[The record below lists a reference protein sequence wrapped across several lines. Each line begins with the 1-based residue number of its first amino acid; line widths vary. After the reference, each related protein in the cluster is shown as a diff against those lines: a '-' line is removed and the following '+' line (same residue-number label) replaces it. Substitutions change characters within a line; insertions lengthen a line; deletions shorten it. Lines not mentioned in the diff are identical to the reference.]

1 VRAMGIFHA
10 FDGLLRRL
18 RGIDRAVLV
27 KAVSFATIGLLN
39 TGIDFGVFTFTYYY
53 LGWHIFVANPIAWLM
68 AVSNSYVLNSMITFA
83 AETGRRLSPRAY
95 ITFILSQAGGLIANT
110 TTVFILSYFMPAWM
124 AKIPAIGA
132 SFIVDFTLS
141 YFVVFRRREE
151 LSKS

>member
-1 VRAMGIFHA
+1 MGIFHA

-27 KAVSFATIGLLN
+27 KAVSFAMIGLLN

-110 TTVFILSYFMPAWM
+110 TTVFVLSYFMPAWL

-141 YFVVFRRREE
+141 YLVVFRRREQV
-151 LSKS
+151 SR

>member
-1 VRAMGIFHA
+1 MGIFHA

-27 KAVSFATIGLLN
+27 KGISFAMIGLVN

-141 YFVVFRRREE
+141 YLVVFRRREE

>member
-1 VRAMGIFHA
+1 MGIFHA

-27 KAVSFATIGLLN
+27 KAVSFAMIGLLN

-83 AETGRRLSPRAY
+83 AETGRRLSPRDY

>member
-1 VRAMGIFHA
+1 MGIFHA

-18 RGIDRAVLV
+18 RGIDRAILL
-27 KAVSFATIGLLN
+27 KGVSFAIIGLVN

-83 AETGRRLSPRAY
+83 AETGRRLSPQAY
-95 ITFILSQAGGLIANT
+95 FKFILSQAGGLIANT
-110 TTVFILSYFMPAWM
+110 TTVFVLSYFMPAWM

-141 YFVVFRRREE
+141 YLVVFRRREE

>member
-1 VRAMGIFHA
+1 MGIFHA

-27 KAVSFATIGLLN
+27 KGVSFAMIGLVN

-53 LGWHIFVANPIAWLM
+53 LGWHIFVANPLAWLM

-95 ITFILSQAGGLIANT
+95 FKFILSQAGGLIANT
-110 TTVFILSYFMPAWM
+110 TTVFVLSYFMPAWM

-141 YFVVFRRREE
+141 YLVVFRRREQ

>member
-1 VRAMGIFHA
+1 MGIFHA

-27 KAVSFATIGLLN
+27 KGVSFAMIGLVN

-53 LGWHIFVANPIAWLM
+53 LGWHIFVANPTAWLM

-141 YFVVFRRREE
+141 YLVVFRRREE

>member
-18 RGIDRAVLV
+18 RGIDRAVLL
-27 KAVSFATIGLLN
+27 KAVSFAMIGLVN

-83 AETGRRLSPRAY
+83 AETGRRLSPQAY
-95 ITFILSQAGGLIANT
+95 FKFILSQAGGLIANT
-110 TTVFILSYFMPAWM
+110 TTVFVLSYFMPAWM

-141 YFVVFRRREE
+141 YLVVFRRREQV
-151 LSKS
+151 SR

>member
-1 VRAMGIFHA
+1 MRAMGIFHA

-18 RGIDRAVLV
+18 RGIDRAILV
-27 KAVSFATIGLLN
+27 KAISFAMIGLVN

-53 LGWHIFVANPIAWLM
+53 LGWSIFVANPIAWLM

-95 ITFILSQAGGLIANT
+95 ITFIMSQVGGLVANT
-110 TTVFILSYFMPAWM
+110 TKVFILSHFMPAWM

-141 YFVVFRRREE
+141 NLVVFRRREE